1 MEVWLH
7 AEGDYLG
14 AFPICG
20 DFSAAATRRAKVI
33 VLGNLL

>member
-20 DFSAAATRRAKVI
+20 DFSAAATHTYLAQGI
-33 VLGNLL
+33 P